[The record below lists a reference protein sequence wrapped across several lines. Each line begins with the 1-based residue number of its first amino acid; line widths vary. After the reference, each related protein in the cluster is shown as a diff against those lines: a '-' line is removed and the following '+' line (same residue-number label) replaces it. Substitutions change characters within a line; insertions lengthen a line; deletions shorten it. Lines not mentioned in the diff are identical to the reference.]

1 MTEDSGCNTISS
13 VERDEV
19 LVVRVPGAVKAAL
32 REAAE
37 DDHGRTMSGMVVR
50 ILREWLLDRS
60 YLPQANA
67 PKREKKG

>member
-1 MTEDSGCNTISS
+1 

-19 LVVRVPGAVKAAL
+19 LVVRVPGPVKAAL
-32 REAAE
+32 RKAAE

-60 YLPQANA
+60 YLPQATA